1 MKDIILALIILVTLT
16 FSVSAKEKCDRSW
29 KLGDPIIGPCK
40 YDSKTKK
47 LKLPNNETVSNLGEK
62 ASSLGTKAKS
72 TGKKFLDKLN
82 TDSKL
87 TDILFKKK

>member
-47 LKLPNNETVSNLGEK
+47 LKLPNNETVSNLGK
-62 ASSLGTKAKS
+62 KAKS